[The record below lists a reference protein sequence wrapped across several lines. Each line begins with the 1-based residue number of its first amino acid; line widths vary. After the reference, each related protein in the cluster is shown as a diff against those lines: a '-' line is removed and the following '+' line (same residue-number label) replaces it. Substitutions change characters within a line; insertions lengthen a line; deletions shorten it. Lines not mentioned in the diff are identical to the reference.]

1 MKRLLL
7 TGASGFL
14 GKNIKPILEKVYL
27 VDTIGRT
34 PDNMIV
40 ADLSAEKPKL
50 SEKYDM
56 VLHAA
61 GKAHVT
67 PRSDKE
73 RQQFF
78 DVNYQGTINLC
89 EALSESGLPGTFI
102 FISTIAVYGL
112 MEGKQVDEQQPLK
125 GASAYA
131 KSKIM
136 AEAYLQEWCSKH
148 HVNLVILRPPLLIGK
163 DAPGNF
169 GSMLRGIR
177 KGYYLSIGGGNARK
191 SYLMAE
197 DIGRIA
203 LLAEGKQGIFNICD
217 DYHPTMR
224 ELENAISNKL
234 GKRRPISIPC
244 WMAKVMAIIGDV
256 VGNKVPFN
264 TSKLE
269 KLTYSLT
276 ISNEKAKK
284 AFGWEPLHVLNNLKL

>member
-14 GKNIKPILEKVYL
+14 GKNIKPILENVYL
-27 VDTIGRT
+27 VDTIGRN

-78 DVNYQGTINLC
+78 DVNYQGTVNLC
-89 EALSESGLPGTFI
+89 EALLESGLPETFI

-112 MEGKQVDEQQPLK
+112 REGYHVDEQQPLK
-125 GASAYA
+125 GTSSYA

-136 AEAYLQEWCSKH
+136 AEAYLQKWCSKH

-163 DAPGNF
+163 NAPGNF
-169 GSMLRGIR
+169 GRMLRGIE
-177 KGYYLSIGGGNARK
+177 KGYYLSIGGGMARK

-203 LLAEGKQGIFNICD
+203 VLAVGKQGIFNICD

-224 ELENAISNKL
+224 ELEKAISDKL
-234 GKRRPISIPC
+234 GKRRPVSIPY
-244 WMAKVMAIIGDV
+244 WMAKVMAIVGDIIG
-256 VGNKVPFN
+256 NLMPFN
-264 TSKLE
+264 SSKLD
-269 KLTYSLT
+269 KLTCFLT

-284 AFGWEPLHVLNNLKL
+284 AFEWDPLHVLNNLNF